1 MTIDAYGLPFEQ
13 YEDFFSSNAAN
24 LIETYI
30 ATHKYFTEAIKEVYG
45 ETATYVPVDSPVFL
59 ELFNGLVY
67 ETNNECRRYQK
78 KNNPEA
84 MKDVRLSPDLFGD
97 DELLDQIKKVNQK
110 IDDLL
115 EVFIIAPPNLP
126 PSITGDTEG

>member
-13 YEDFFSSNAAN
+13 YEDFFSGNAAN

-30 ATHKYFTEAIKEVYG
+30 ATHKYFTEAIEEVYG

-59 ELFNGLVY
+59 ELFNGIVY
-67 ETNNECRRYQK
+67 ETNDECRRYQK

-84 MKDVRLSPDLFGD
+84 MEDVRLSRSLFVD
-97 DELLDQIKKVNQK
+97 DDLLDQIKEVNQK

-115 EVFIIAPPNLP
+115 AVFIAIQKLP
-126 PSITGDTEG
+126 PGITGDTEG

>member
-13 YEDFFSSNAAN
+13 YEDFFSGNAVN

-30 ATHKYFTEAIKEVYG
+30 TTDKYFTKEIEKVYG
-45 ETATYVPVDSPVFL
+45 ETATYISGDSPVFL
-59 ELFNGLVY
+59 ELFNGIVY
-67 ETNNECRRYQK
+67 ETNDECPRYQK

-84 MKDVRLSPDLFGD
+84 MEDVRLSRSLFVDDDL
-97 DELLDQIKKVNQK
+97 LNQIKEVNQK

-115 EVFIIAPPNLP
+115 AVFVAIQKLP
-126 PSITGDTEG
+126 PGITGDTEE